1 MSKDRTNQSR
11 RPFYVDTVDFAQVP
25 HERKG
30 KHTTL
35 MRRILQNLE
44 KLEYDVA
51 IKVPISDLGSQKIEN
66 VRAALAREI
75 RKTSLVVGTSFDGEY
90 FYVWRK
96 KS

>member
-1 MSKDRTNQSR
+1 MRRT
-11 RPFYVDTVDFAQVP
+11 FYFETVDLAQVP
-25 HERKG
+25 RERKG

-35 MRRILQNLE
+35 MRRIMQDLE

-51 IKVPISDLGSQKIEN
+51 IKVPISGLGSQKIEN

-75 RKTSLVVGTSFDGEY
+75 RKTSLIVGTSFDGQY

-96 KS
+96 RS